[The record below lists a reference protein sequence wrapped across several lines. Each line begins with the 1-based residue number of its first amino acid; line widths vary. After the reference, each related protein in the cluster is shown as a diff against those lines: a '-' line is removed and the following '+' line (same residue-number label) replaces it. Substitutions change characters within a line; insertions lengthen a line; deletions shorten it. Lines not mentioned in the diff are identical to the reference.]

1 MRVIYTI
8 IKVIILLFVILF
20 AALNIQP
27 VEVRYFI
34 GRDPIPM
41 PLFVLIVLSF
51 LLGMGVFWLISLKSN
66 VKKFIE
72 TNRLKSEINKLNDEL
87 KSIKSA
93 PIGKVDKR

>member
-1 MRVIYTI
+1 MRMIYTI
-8 IKVIILLFVILF
+8 IKLIILLLVILF
-20 AALNIQP
+20 AAINIQP

-41 PLFVLIVLSF
+41 PLFVLILLSF
-51 LLGMGVFWLISLKSN
+51 LLGMGVFWLLSLKRN
-66 VKKFIE
+66 LKKFIE
-72 TNRLKSEINKLNDEL
+72 TNKLKSEINKLNDEL